1 MKGLF
6 LAAALAIG
14 SIVALQGG
22 DDTAAHSQD
31 SQWEQGVQRV
41 DGVLR
46 NGLTEG
52 THEALAKQADS
63 SAKWLRGF
71 GEGFVEEASK

>member
-1 MKGLF
+1 MKGLIV
-6 LAAALAIG
+6 AAVLAIG
-14 SIVALQGG
+14 SIAALQGG

-31 SQWEQGVQRV
+31 SQWEQGVERV

-63 SAKWLRGF
+63 SAQWLRGF
-71 GEGFVEEASK
+71 GESFVKQASE